1 MTCCFVREEKQAFP
15 VRRKREAKLVKLMQ
29 EISPIYYDKKRIC
42 FNFAFDLWMD
52 ILKEYVPS

>member
-1 MTCCFVREEKQAFP
+1 VREEKQAFP

-42 FNFAFDLWMD
+42 FNFAFNLWMD